1 MEKFALSDSVY
12 LKALLVDPSRARR
25 GAEPNIVGYRFHATR
40 DLPRVPD
47 FGTTGAFSLNN
58 LYDYANQDQWRTVN
72 AGEDF
77 DLTLYELI
85 IFASLPEISCSID
98 GQNPDINV
106 EQHLSVVLRERGGIP
121 AVKLAPARGSGFR
134 SVRSTYPKINVLT
147 CERIPLDDA
156 VGAVNM
162 RVKRNLA
169 PEFEGTKFAPLALR
183 RGPYS
188 AGSARTPEERRRALA
203 EEAANKLADYT
214 RNTLGITVPDVD

>member
-58 LYDYANQDQWRTVN
+58 LYDYENQDQWRTVN

-121 AVKLAPARGSGFR
+121 AVKLAAVDSGLCAPPTRR
-134 SVRSTYPKINVLT
+134 SMSSLVSASPSMMLWAQST
-147 CERIPLDDA
+147 CE
-156 VGAVNM
+156 
-162 RVKRNLA
+162 
-169 PEFEGTKFAPLALR
+169 
-183 RGPYS
+183 
-188 AGSARTPEERRRALA
+188 
-203 EEAANKLADYT
+203 
-214 RNTLGITVPDVD
+214 